1 MKGVAKVR
9 SKAEMGAG
17 VGAQKVG
24 VRESLLSVGA
34 SEGPSA
40 DLLLLGL
47 TGRRFQRGQQRGQK
61 SKAILT
67 AK

>member
-1 MKGVAKVR
+1 
-9 SKAEMGAG
+9 MGAG
-17 VGAQKVG
+17 VEAQKAG

-34 SEGPSA
+34 SEGLSA

-47 TGRRFQRGQQRGQK
+47 TGRRFQQGLQCRWE

-67 AK
+67 AKWALANVIERLF